1 MKLLLTGA
9 SSFTGYWFAQTLRS
23 RGHEVLSPLLGK
35 RGSYSGVRGERVAQ
49 LESLGVVI
57 SWETPFG
64 SDGFFDLVG
73 EGIDMVCHHA
83 AHVENYK
90 SPDFDVVA
98 AIHQNTRNVKSLF
111 ERAKKAG
118 IRAIVHT
125 GSVFEEG
132 EGCGES
138 PLRAFSPYGLSK
150 GLTHQIFHYWS
161 QVSAVPLSKFVIP
174 NPFGPFEEPRFCAYL
189 LQCWTKKTVATVKT
203 PAYIR
208 DNIPVSL
215 LALSYADFV
224 EKTYKDPTS
233 IKYGPMGYVETQGA
247 FAQRFAQEIGNRLSI
262 RTPLEFLPQTDFS
275 EPLIRINKDSPHIE
289 CLGWNEEIF
298 WNELGDYYRR
308 VYAIGG

>member
-1 MKLLLTGA
+1 MKVLLTGA
-9 SSFTGYWFAQTLRS
+9 SSFTGYWFAKTLRS
-23 RGHEVLSPLLGK
+23 RGHEVLAPLRSAK
-35 RGSYSGVRGERVAQ
+35 GSYTEARQERVAQ
-49 LESLGVVI
+49 LESLGVVLI
-57 SWETPFG
+57 WETPFG
-64 SDGFFDLVG
+64 SDAFLDLVG

-90 SPDFDVVA
+90 SPDFDVIA
-98 AIHQNTRNVKSLF
+98 ALHQNTRNVKSLF

-161 QVSAVPLSKFVIP
+161 QVSGLPLSKFVIP

-224 EKTYKDPTS
+224 EQKYNDPTPARR
-233 IKYGPMGYVETQGA
+233 GPMGYVESQGN
-247 FAQRFAQEIGNRLSI
+247 FAERFSKEIGPRLGIKSPI
-262 RTPLEFLPQTDFS
+262 ELLPQTDFS
-275 EPLIRINKDSPHIE
+275 EPLVRINTDLPDTGH
-289 CLGWNEEIF
+289 LGWNEEKA
-298 WNELGDYYRR
+298 WDELADYYRR
-308 VYAIGG
+308 AYAIKG